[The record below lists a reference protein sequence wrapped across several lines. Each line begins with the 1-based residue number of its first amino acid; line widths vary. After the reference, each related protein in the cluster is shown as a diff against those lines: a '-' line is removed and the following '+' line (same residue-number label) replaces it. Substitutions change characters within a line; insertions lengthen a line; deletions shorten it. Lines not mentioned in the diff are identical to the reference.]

1 MRCGNFQNF
10 QTRESHRSV
19 RLAELG
25 SVLLV
30 LVRIVEVFPRRLVLV
45 VVGGSVRMRL
55 GLVVRS
61 LGNRC

>member
-1 MRCGNFQNF
+1 M
-10 QTRESHRSV
+10 

-30 LVRIVEVFPRRLVLV
+30 LVRIVEVFPRQLVLV
-45 VVGGSVRMRL
+45 VVGGSVRMELR
-55 GLVVRS
+55 LVVRS